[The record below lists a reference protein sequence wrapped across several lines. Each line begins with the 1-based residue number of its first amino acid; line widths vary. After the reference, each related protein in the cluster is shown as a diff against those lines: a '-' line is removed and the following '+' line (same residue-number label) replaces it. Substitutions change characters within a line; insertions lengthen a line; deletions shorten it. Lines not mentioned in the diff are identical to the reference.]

1 MFVEH
6 FSLHPV
12 TSTQEL
18 RSGFRAC
25 RTPKMHAVN
34 GKGTKKRWE
43 RLGHRGSVIQSISR
57 AAVLRGNPDSAVG
70 SKLHGHVSLKLAGYS
85 VVSFT

>member
-12 TSTQEL
+12 TSTREL

-25 RTPKMHAVN
+25 RTPRLYIVN
-34 GKGTKKRWE
+34 GKTTKKRWE
-43 RLGHRGSVIQSISR
+43 RLGHRGSVVQSISR
-57 AAVLRGNPDSAVG
+57 AAVSRGNHDSAVG
-70 SKLHGHVSLKLAGYS
+70 SELHGHVSLKFAGYS
-85 VVSFT
+85 VVSFI